1 MAKIIVL
8 VRHGKAQLRSDELP
22 DFERELTEAGVRALK
37 AWLPRAARLL
47 AAEPLVQMQEDMDD
61 EDYIPQ

>member
-1 MAKIIVL
+1 MAKMIVL

-37 AWLPRAARLL
+37 A
-47 AAEPLVQMQEDMDD
+47 
-61 EDYIPQ
+61 